1 MALRELDYQR
11 RVLTRLDD
19 YLTELVK
26 QKANADQIAELAR
39 QNPNLRLP
47 IPDFARDT
55 WEALRAA
62 DTLPASRAETPFSPR
77 QDGAER
83 SVPNVVFKVPTGGG
97 KTFLAVESLAKI
109 FGRYLGRQ
117 TGFVLWIVPN
127 EAIYTQTRKHL
138 TDRQHP
144 YRQMLEVLAG
154 QRVRILEKDDPL
166 DAREVESHLCVMLL
180 MLQAGNRENKDSLRM
195 FRDRGDVR
203 GFLEPYDDQL
213 AHAKALAETPN
224 LDVYDLADSAYSWPQ
239 VKESLGNA
247 LRLIRP
253 VVVMDEGHKAVSEL
267 AFKTLY
273 GFNPCFVL
281 ELTATPKD
289 VLPITGKNPKP
300 GRYAN
305 VLVQVQG
312 IDLDREGMIKMP
324 LNLDPR
330 RGDDWRHTLAAALE
344 RLRRLDEAARRF
356 QADSGR
362 YIRPILLVQVERT
375 GGEQRDGAH
384 VHALDAKDWLMTVGG
399 LDTAE
404 IAIKTAET
412 NDLAAPE
419 NQDLLAPTNRVR
431 VIVTKQ
437 ALQEGWD
444 CPFAYV
450 LCVLAASSN
459 LSALTQL
466 IGRIL
471 RQPHAQ
477 KTGVALLDESYV
489 LTHHGDTAQVVEAI
503 KRGLEEDGMGDLVGE
518 IRSPDPSHAKGP
530 RAVYRRDNFA
540 KTAIYLP
547 KVLRVADGVV
557 RELDYEEDI
566 LFPLEW
572 LGLDV
577 SPLIE
582 RLPDNYRAAEQQLR
596 RFRLADDGK
605 ERVVVEPAGAST
617 ETRRF
622 DVVHAVRLI
631 SDIVPNAWW
640 ARAIVG
646 DVLAGL
652 KARGFDA
659 ARLGELSG
667 LIVEEMR
674 AWLDGVRDAKAEAL
688 FQAEVAAGR
697 IQFRLRTDRHNW
709 KMPNEAVTYE
719 PVGADQLVG
728 GDGQALRKSLF
739 SPIYRGDFS
748 SQDERDIAVYLDGV
762 AAVGWWH
769 RNVARSHYAIQGWRC
784 EKIYPDFLF
793 AVHRDDTGEKRVAL
807 EVKGKHLAGN
817 EDTEYKRAVL
827 RLVTE
832 AFLNEPVARVGELDL
847 VRADGTTVVC
857 DLVLMPEWRARLP
870 DLLT

>member
-1 MALRELDYQR
+1 
-11 RVLTRLDD
+11 
-19 YLTELVK
+19 
-26 QKANADQIAELAR
+26 
-39 QNPNLRLP
+39 
-47 IPDFARDT
+47 
-55 WEALRAA
+55 
-62 DTLPASRAETPFSPR
+62 
-77 QDGAER
+77 
-83 SVPNVVFKVPTGGG
+83 
-97 KTFLAVESLAKI
+97 
-109 FGRYLGRQ
+109 
-117 TGFVLWIVPN
+117 
-127 EAIYTQTRKHL
+127 
-138 TDRQHP
+138 
-144 YRQMLEVLAG
+144 
-154 QRVRILEKDDPL
+154 
-166 DAREVESHLCVMLL
+166 
-180 MLQAGNRENKDSLRM
+180 
-195 FRDRGDVR
+195 
-203 GFLEPYDDQL
+203 
-213 AHAKALAETPN
+213 
-224 LDVYDLADSAYSWPQ
+224 
-239 VKESLGNA
+239 
-247 LRLIRP
+247 
-253 VVVMDEGHKAVSEL
+253 
-267 AFKTLY
+267 
-273 GFNPCFVL
+273 
-281 ELTATPKD
+281 
-289 VLPITGKNPKP
+289 
-300 GRYAN
+300 
-305 VLVQVQG
+305 
-312 IDLDREGMIKMP
+312 
-324 LNLDPR
+324 
-330 RGDDWRHTLAAALE
+330 
-344 RLRRLDEAARRF
+344 
-356 QADSGR
+356 
-362 YIRPILLVQVERT
+362 
-375 GGEQRDGAH
+375 
-384 VHALDAKDWLMTVGG
+384 
-399 LDTAE
+399 
-404 IAIKTAET
+404 
-412 NDLAAPE
+412 
-419 NQDLLAPTNRVR
+419 
-431 VIVTKQ
+431 
-437 ALQEGWD
+437 
-444 CPFAYV
+444 
-450 LCVLAASSN
+450 
-459 LSALTQL
+459 
-466 IGRIL
+466 
-471 RQPHAQ
+471 
-477 KTGVALLDESYV
+477 
-489 LTHHGDTAQVVEAI
+489 
-503 KRGLEEDGMGDLVGE
+503 MGDLVGE

-557 RELDYEEDI
+557 RDLDYEEDI